1 MEKTTRIIKNE
12 DIINRISELYK
23 KTGNITQSCINAC
36 NEFDVNYNDSLRRSF
51 SRKLKNLGISE
62 YKEPIEASDE
72 FEIAKKKEHNSE
84 KQRFIVSWAQ
94 SETDVFKPFLENIK
108 AYADYIDAEIL
119 IVAGRYRNPVSLK
132 DSQNLSQSEKDNKES
147 YWCNSISKYLTANR
161 HNLHPHLVVASDV
174 KIQPTASTPLSG
186 LNSLTGLE
194 SCIFGHPRVHFDSLP
209 VLEGYPSKVLLTT
222 GAVTIPNYTDTKSG
236 KKGEFHHSYGF
247 VVVELDGEYF
257 HVRQVTASDD
267 GSFYDLDVLVDEGVI
282 VLNQTAEVIVFGD
295 LHIGDH
301 CEESVDLSL
310 NVARKLKVNHVIA
323 HDLFNGKS
331 ISPHDSKSP
340 FELLRKEESGLDNL
354 VEEIS
359 EVVDF
364 LEENHDL
371 DFIVVR
377 SNHDIWLDR
386 WLNDTDWRKCNNK
399 MTYLKL
405 ASAMADDKE
414 GKGALNVI
422 LKMSGVRNAYCLD
435 LDESFNVNGFEL
447 AIHGHQGAGG
457 SRGSMVQYKNLNTKN
472 ITGHSHVP
480 RRIDGALSVGTLTK
494 LRLGYNKGLSA
505 WMNSNVIVHHNGKA
519 QHINII
525 NGKITTLWK

>member
-1 MEKTTRIIKNE
+1 MDNNLKEKLL
-12 DIINRISELYK
+12 NRVSELYLESQ
-23 KTGNITQSCINAC
+23 NITQSCITAC
-36 NEFDVNYNDSLRRSF
+36 RESEVEYNDSLRRSF
-51 SRKLKNLGISE
+51 SNRLKSIGLSE
-62 YKEPIEASDE
+62 VKDPIEASGE
-72 FEIAKKKEHNSE
+72 FEMAKKKEFDRSKN
-84 KQRFIVSWAQ
+84 RFIISWAQ
-94 SETDVFKPFLENIK
+94 SETDVFKPFLRNIE
-108 AYADYIDAEIL
+108 AYAEYIDAEIL
-119 IVAGRYRNPVSLK
+119 IVAGRYKNPVSLR
-132 DSQNLSQSEKDNKES
+132 DSQSLSSDEKDNKEM
-147 YWCNSISKYLTANR
+147 YWDKSITKYLDANR
-161 HNLHPHLVVASDV
+161 HNVHKHLVIASDV

-209 VLEGYPSKVLLTT
+209 VLDGYPSKVLLTT
-222 GAVTIPNYTDTKSG
+222 GSITKPNYTDTKSG

-247 VVVELDGEYF
+247 IVVELDGEYF
-257 HVRQVTASDD
+257 HVRQVTASED
-267 GSFYDLDVLVDEGVI
+267 GSFYDLDVLVDNGII
-282 VLNQTAEVIVFGD
+282 VEEQVAETIVFGD

-301 CEESVDLSL
+301 CEESVKLSL
-310 NVARKLKVNHVIA
+310 DIARKLKVNNVIA

-364 LEENHDL
+364 LEENSDL

-377 SNHDIWLDR
+377 SNHDLWLDR

-414 GKGALNVI
+414 GKGTLNVI
-422 LKMSGVRNAYCLD
+422 LKMNGVENAYCLD
-435 LDESFNVNGFEL
+435 LDESFNVYGFEL

-505 WMNSNVIVHHNGKA
+505 WMNSNVIIHPNGKA

-525 NGKITTLWK
+525 NNKVTTLWK

>member
-1 MEKTTRIIKNE
+1 MDNNLKEKLL
-12 DIINRISELYK
+12 NRVSELYLESQ
-23 KTGNITQSCINAC
+23 NITQSCITAC
-36 NEFDVNYNDSLRRSF
+36 RESDVEYNDNLRRSF
-51 SRKLKNLGISE
+51 SLKLKNLGLSG
-62 YKEPIEASDE
+62 YKEPIEVSDE
-72 FEIAKKKEHNSE
+72 FEVAKKKEFDRSKN
-84 KQRFIVSWAQ
+84 RFIISWAQ
-94 SETDVFKPFLENIK
+94 SETDVFKPFLKNME
-108 AYADYIDAEIL
+108 AYAEYIDAEIL
-119 IVAGRYRNPVSLK
+119 IVAGRYKNPVSLRY
-132 DSQNLSQSEKDNKES
+132 SQSLSSNEKDNKEM
-147 YWCNSISKYLTANR
+147 YWDKSITKYLDANR
-161 HNLHPHLVVASDV
+161 HNVHKHLVIASDV

-209 VLEGYPSKVLLTT
+209 VLDGYPSKVLLTT
-222 GAVTIPNYTDTKSG
+222 GSITKPNYTDTKSG

-247 VVVELDGEYF
+247 IVVELDGEYF
-257 HVRQVTASDD
+257 HTRQVTSSED
-267 GSFYDLDVLVDEGVI
+267 GSFYDLDVLVDNGIIIEDQV
-282 VLNQTAEVIVFGD
+282 AETIVFGD

-301 CEESVDLSL
+301 CEESVKLSL
-310 NVARKLKVNHVIA
+310 DIARKLKVNNVIA

-340 FELLRKEESGLDNL
+340 FELLKKEESGLDNL
-354 VEEIS
+354 IEEIS
-359 EVVDF
+359 DVVDF
-364 LEENHDL
+364 LEENSDL

-377 SNHDIWLDR
+377 SNHDLWLDR

-422 LKMSGVRNAYCLD
+422 LKINGVKNVYCLD
-435 LDESFNVNGFEL
+435 LDESFSVCGFEL

-505 WMNSNVIVHHNGKA
+505 WMNSNVIIHSNGKA

-525 NGKITTLWK
+525 NNKVTTLWKI